1 MLFGRYLVCFFATVA
16 CLFLFIQTTKKKMMC
31 QPHSTYGSPDCFGM
45 EKNPDIDVDVE
56 EGEGSD
62 ADAGDMDT
70 REEEKGVASDKLED
84 NDLKKD
90 FDKDTVLLPPPHW
103 TRSHLLYRMNKENYI
118 HMALHDHGKH
128 GFLTK
133 LKHGNTVDLK
143 RLNELCSVVTRHGHK
158 SDFNVIILIRFLY
171 LQLQDSSPHLN
182 PHREQVERA
191 LADFSFWTGDTE
203 IDSRRMAMEKTIF
216 WSENHTFMYLSSA
229 YLFHQHLIDS
239 SSPLLAT
246 SCVNYSDR
254 DRLLIY
260 LESHCHPKFNGV
272 YEVLSCTYLPWTIC
286 ALLNL
291 FDFAKEPK
299 IRDLSRLLLD
309 NIITT
314 FCLVST
320 RDGICNLTASTRQY
334 LDLRTKTW
342 GHNINQLM
350 FLITGKTTDPLCP
363 KPSPLGDFLATSF
376 SYLPPEDILER
387 YFEFHG
393 SIEKKKMNHL
403 TKETRE
409 VYREARGE
417 RSVEI
422 LELTPF
428 YWSAGLITHPKYVN
442 ETLDYI
448 EKYNLSKNPGISALT
463 YLPGKVGM
471 LSSPSPARLTH
482 FFFLP
487 PYLPPSLPACLPACL
502 PALPQ

>member
-1 MLFGRYLVCFFATVA
+1 MMGE
-16 CLFLFIQTTKKKMMC
+16 KMMG
-31 QPHSTYGSPDCFGM
+31 TGG
-45 EKNPDIDVDVE
+45 
-56 EGEGSD
+56 EGEGEGERGIEGIEEQRKGDDNKDEESASQMRSD
-62 ADAGDMDT
+62 EG
-70 REEEKGVASDKLED
+70 
-84 NDLKKD
+84 NDPKKD
-90 FDKDTVLLPPPHW
+90 FSEDTSTPW
-103 TRSHLLYRMNKENYI
+103 TRSRLLYRMNKENYI
-118 HMALHDHGKH
+118 HMALQDQGKH
-128 GFLTK
+128 SFLTK
-133 LKHGNTVDLK
+133 LKYGNENGRVDFN

-171 LQLQDSSPHLN
+171 LQLQEHSPHLN
-182 PHREQVERA
+182 SHREQVESV

-203 IDSRRMAMEKTIF
+203 IDSRRIAMEKTIF
-216 WSENHTFMYLSSA
+216 WSENHIFMYLSTA
-229 YLFHQHLIDS
+229 YLFHEHLIDS

-246 SCVNYSDR
+246 SCVNFADR

-291 FDFAKEPK
+291 FDFAKDPK
-299 IRDLSRLLLD
+299 IRDLSCVLLD
-309 NIITT
+309 HIITL
-314 FCLVST
+314 FCLVAT

-342 GHNINQLM
+342 GHNVNQLI

-363 KPSPLGDFLATSF
+363 KPSPLGDFLVTS
-376 SYLPPEDILER
+376 SYLPPENILED

-409 VYREARGE
+409 VYLEGRGE
-417 RSVEI
+417 RSLDV

-448 EKYNLSKNPGISALT
+448 EKYNLCKNPGISALT
-463 YLPGKVGM
+463 YLPGRVGK
-471 LSSPSPARLTH
+471 LYSPSH
-482 FFFLP
+482 SP
-487 PYLPPSLPACLPACL
+487 PPPHLFH
-502 PALPQ
+502 